1 MASKVEF
8 LLTAVAFIMVIILP
22 TSQLIISQISSLEH
36 WNTTQTIEREAE
48 LLAYEILNS
57 PGTPSDWGL
66 TKLTDLPS
74 EFGLAEETSKL
85 LVLDSNK
92 VSRLD
97 TRNPYYLPY
106 DANDQNGL
114 LITPTQGTL
123 KEVLNLE
130 DIDIQ
135 ISIIP
140 YFNLT
145 LRRDV
150 NNIIL
155 RTTDWSN
162 IPLSQVNISILAINE
177 QNNIVLQTSLLTDE
191 SGEAILPLS
200 SLAGKGNVILLFAVA
215 RLNDNILSY
224 NYMYVTLTPQTFD
237 NNMLRVSILESSD
250 PGRLNVA
257 IYVNDVDYPT
267 WLNASLFYISRFG
280 NFVFRILDNPSFTAG
295 PSGWYKCSWSEILVP
310 SDLPVFLV
318 VNVLR
323 SDGSTRGT
331 GFYSLPSIIGFY
343 SNREGVTKDPLPY
356 GETKENAKNIVVI
369 NRFVVIRKN
378 LFLVVIR
385 CYY

>member
-36 WNTTQTIEREAE
+36 WNTTQTMEREAE

-57 PGTPSDWGL
+57 PGSPSDWGL

-74 EFGLAEETSKL
+74 KFGLAKDTSKL

-97 TRNPYYLPY
+97 IRNPYYLPY

-123 KEVLNLE
+123 KELLNLE

-135 ISIIP
+135 ISIMP

-145 LRRDV
+145 LEKNV

-191 SGEAILPLS
+191 FGEATLPLS
-200 SLAGKGNVILLFAVA
+200 SLAGKGNTILLFAVA
-215 RLNDNILSY
+215 RLNNDIFSY
-224 NYMYVTLTPQTFD
+224 NYMYVTLIPQIFD
-237 NNMLRVSILESSD
+237 DNMLRVSILESPD
-250 PGRLNVA
+250 PGRLNVTV
-257 IYVNDVDYPT
+257 YVNGVPT
-267 WLNASLFYISRFG
+267 WFNATIFYLSRSG
-280 NFVFRILDNPSFTAG
+280 SFVFSFLDSASFSEG
-295 PSGWYKCSWSEILVP
+295 PSGWYRCSWNEILAP
-310 SDLPVFLV
+310 SNLPVFLV

-343 SNREGVTKDPLPY
+343 SNREDVTKDPLPY
-356 GETKENAKNIVVI
+356 GETRENAKNIVMI

>member
-74 EFGLAEETSKL
+74 KFGLAEETSKL

-123 KEVLNLE
+123 KELLNLE

-177 QNNIVLQTSLLTDE
+177 QNNIVLQTSLLTNE
-191 SGEAILPLS
+191 FGEVTLPLS
-200 SLAGKGNVILLFAVA
+200 SLAGKGNTIFLFAVA
-215 RLNDNILSY
+215 RLNNDIFSY
-224 NYMYVTLTPQTFD
+224 NYMYVTLIPQIFD
-237 NNMLRVSILESSD
+237 DNMLRVSILESPD

-257 IYVNDVDYPT
+257 VYVNGVPT
-267 WLNASLFYISRFG
+267 WFNATIFYLSRSG
-280 NFVFRILDNPSFTAG
+280 SFVFSFLDSAPFSEG
-295 PSGWYKCSWSEILVP
+295 PSGWYRCSWNEILAP

-323 SDGSTRGT
+323 SDGTRGT

-343 SNREGVTKDPLPY
+343 SNREDVTKDPLPY
-356 GETKENAKNIVVI
+356 GETRENAKNIVVI